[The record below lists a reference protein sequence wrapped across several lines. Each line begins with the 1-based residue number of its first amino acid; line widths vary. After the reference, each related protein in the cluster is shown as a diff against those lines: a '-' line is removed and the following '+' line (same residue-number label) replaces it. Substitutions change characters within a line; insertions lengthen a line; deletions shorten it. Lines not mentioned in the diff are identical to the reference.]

1 MHWTGGAV
9 APGPVHWLTHFS
21 LQCQYQ
27 CVGGYHLLSS
37 LFESVTSGLL
47 TNIREIVTLTQ
58 DLFRSVHLKQKQ
70 VIHYSHIRDL
80 STLIFYSRFDRELCK
95 INCLLY
101 QREQSV
107 GGQR

>member
-27 CVGGYHLLSS
+27 CVGGDHLLSS

-58 DLFRSVHLKQKQ
+58 DLFRSVHLKQEQ
-70 VIHYSHIRDL
+70 AMIIYRMVIVEGRCTKLL
-80 STLIFYSRFDRELCK
+80 SSSLHTYI
-95 INCLLY
+95 II
-101 QREQSV
+101 
-107 GGQR
+107 G

>member
-21 LQCQYQ
+21 VQCQHQ

-58 DLFRSVHLKQKQ
+58 DLFRSVHLKQ
-70 VIHYSHIRDL
+70 
-80 STLIFYSRFDRELCK
+80 
-95 INCLLY
+95 
-101 QREQSV
+101 EQAMIIYRMVTVEGRCTMARSSSLGANGSLV
-107 GGQR
+107 VTKV